1 LSGGTHECFEELDAA
16 TKSGKADLAR
26 ILEDISYST
35 VSGKRHI
42 YLFDESHRLSKQA
55 LDALLKP
62 MEDNVP
68 GSEDKRLVC
77 IFCTTEPEKMVSTI
91 FSRCA
96 PAFVIRSAP
105 LEAIAARLAFICGQE
120 NISYEDD
127 ALMLAAEQSGSHI
140 RDAIKMVE
148 GVSMMGGVT
157 RENAAKYLHLD
168 ANDTVL
174 DLLEAL
180 ESDLPQAVSH
190 AMSLSQKMSPSGAYG
205 RLAEAAMLIYQVH
218 LGVSK
223 VPMKWDT
230 ERISTLASEG
240 ATWLNV
246 AQRFAAPPHR
256 PTHQTLVLDTATV
269 HHLYG
274 LDAPTAPHVMISAK
288 KVTLDSSSSEV
299 GIIPHGDNLK
309 SNLEQFHTP
318 NGVYVDPRAI
328 GQGPSDRFGETTE
341 EPDTS
346 NAISSTTFRELVR
359 HHLQGLRGG
368 RTR

>member
-1 LSGGTHECFEELDAA
+1 MARLIRKSEPFRAPVYDVAVEGTHSFFAA
-16 TKSGKADLAR
+16 SGPSPDHGILA
-26 ILEDISYST
+26 
-35 VSGKRHI
+35 HNC
-42 YLFDESHRLSKQA
+42 HRLSKNA

-62 MEDNVP
+62 MEDSVP

-157 RENAAKYLHLD
+157 RENASKYLHLD

-190 AMSLSQKMSPSGAYG
+190 AMALSQKMSPSGAYG

-218 LGVSK
+218 LGVTK

-230 ERISTLASEG
+230 ERVSTLASEG

-274 LDAPTAPHVMISAK
+274 MGTLTAPQVVISAK
-288 KVTLDSSSSEV
+288 NATNGSSSSEV
-299 GIIPHGDNLK
+299 GIIPHVDPQPKALA
-309 SNLEQFHTP
+309 QFHTRS
-318 NGVYVDPRAI
+318 GVYVDPRAI
-328 GQGPSDRFGETTE
+328 GQGPPDRSIETTSTE
-341 EPDTS
+341 ESMS
-346 NAISSTTFRELVR
+346 NTISPTTFRELVR
-359 HHLQGLRGG
+359 HHLQGLRSG